1 MSEPQ
6 EKPDKIAN
14 WLDANVWDG
23 DEASK
28 TDLFKKHEARFG
40 PQDLYDLVKECMED
54 TK

>member
-1 MSEPQ
+1 MSE
-6 EKPDKIAN
+6 EKKDKIAN

-28 TDLFKKHEARFG
+28 SGRLEKHEARFG
-40 PQDLYDLVKECMED
+40 PQDLYELVTECLED